1 VARPAWGF
9 GTMRARSGLAGAN
22 TPWARGNLLLRGL
35 YACYSEHERCG
46 KLDEGVE
53 DEGVFNLLAFHL
65 D

>member
-1 VARPAWGF
+1 
-9 GTMRARSGLAGAN
+9 MRARSGLAGAN

-35 YACYSEHERCG
+35 YTCYSEHERCG